1 MAKEAKQLRT
11 KRDIIFYVPNLIGYL
26 RISLC
31 VCASFCLPRYGWSF
45 IALMLISAF
54 TDLLDGIAARKL
66 NQCSRFGELLDIIA
80 DIACR
85 TLSWIAVFVLAG
97 ERITYLDA
105 VMCIIIPTTEWV
117 SMLATQIE
125 AVHRNKKHW
134 KRTNDNAPW
143 LLRKIFENGFK
154 NPIGCLTIA
163 GLFGLPLAKVARI
176 ILSNHPSAAVP
187 VFSTLLDF
195 LIIVLFAGRALGFWA
210 ETWVIGNFLDQV
222 LEEDA
227 KADRR
232 LRRQH

>member
-1 MAKEAKQLRT
+1 
-11 KRDIIFYVPNLIGYL
+11 
-26 RISLC
+26 
-31 VCASFCLPRYGWSF
+31 
-45 IALMLISAF
+45 MLISAF

-163 GLFGLPLAKVARI
+163 GLFGLPLAKAGHLVSGRKLGLLATSWIRCWRKMQKRI
-176 ILSNHPSAAVP
+176 GDSGDNIDIYICVGAATANNDE
-187 VFSTLLDF
+187 FM
-195 LIIVLFAGRALGFWA
+195 
-210 ETWVIGNFLDQV
+210 
-222 LEEDA
+222 
-227 KADRR
+227 
-232 LRRQH
+232 